1 MLEIVLDFSFQF
13 QVEFLQAGHD
23 GVFTASGSLNKN
35 LISLFPAEKAA
46 LAAATGAQG
55 EQEEEGQGNEEEVQ
69 DVQEAGE
76 AGGEPAVAVE
86 VDVHA
91 GQGDDDQEEE
101 DDEEDPEEEEDYDPE
116 EEEYLNKFINKG
128 GVVRLGRIV

>member
-1 MLEIVLDFSFQF
+1 MHFSFQF
-13 QVEFLQAGHD
+13 QVEFSQAGHD
-23 GVFTASGSLNKN
+23 AVFTASGSHNKN
-35 LISLFPAEKAA
+35 LISLFAAEKAA

-76 AGGEPAVAVE
+76 TGGEPAVAVE
-86 VDVHA
+86 VD
-91 GQGDDDQEEE
+91 EEE

-128 GVVRLGRIV
+128 GVVRLGQIV